1 MKHVKGLNDG
11 GRQRAAIT
19 LLKKFASL
27 LWLWRITV
35 KSVTFYRCEINQLL
49 PNRRSVAAVLLLAA
63 TACVSAWAQGA
74 GAGCGSLENGYGPY
88 DYRTDHTKLPIV
100 TGAHFTAPVEALI
113 RGSTATLPGPDISY
127 TLRAIPNHH
136 RALISMM
143 KLGEKEKTSKPS
155 GSAYT
160 VACWFTRAIAFR
172 PDDAIVRMIYSG
184 FLNSKGNINDAN
196 NQLESATAS
205 ARDNGFTHYNI
216 GLHYFD
222 LKNYD
227 KALVQAHKAIG
238 LGFNHADLRNQ
249 LTTAGKW
256 REPEATPASTD
267 PAAAGNPGEAPAAAA
282 TAPASAPAGA
292 PASSLK

>member
-1 MKHVKGLNDG
+1 MKS
-11 GRQRAAIT
+11 A
-19 LLKKFASL
+19 
-27 LWLWRITV
+27 
-35 KSVTFYRCEINQLL
+35 TFNRCEFNQLL
-49 PNRRSVAAVLLLAA
+49 PNRRSAAALLLAA
-63 TACVSAWAQGA
+63 TACISAWGQGA
-74 GAGCGSLENGYGPY
+74 GAGCGSLEASYGPY
-88 DYRTDHTKLPIV
+88 DYRTDHSKLPIV

-113 RGSTATLPGPDISY
+113 RGATSTLPGPDISY

-143 KLGEKEKTSKPS
+143 KLGEKEKTSKPY
-155 GSAYT
+155 GSNYT

-196 NQLESATAS
+196 IQLELATAS
-205 ARDNGFTHYNI
+205 ANDNGFTHYNI

-249 LTTAGKW
+249 LTAAGKW
-256 REPEATPASTD
+256 KEPETAPVPS
-267 PAAAGNPGEAPAAAA
+267 NPTVLTNPVQVPAAAA
-282 TAPASAPAGA
+282 SAPAN
-292 PASSLK
+292 

>member
-1 MKHVKGLNDG
+1 MKS
-11 GRQRAAIT
+11 A
-19 LLKKFASL
+19 
-27 LWLWRITV
+27 
-35 KSVTFYRCEINQLL
+35 TFNRCEINQLV
-49 PNRRSVAAVLLLAA
+49 PKCRRVVALLLAA
-63 TACVSAWAQGA
+63 TACVSALAQSEA
-74 GAGCGSLENGYGPY
+74 AGCGSLENGYGPY
-88 DYRTDHTKLPIV
+88 DYRTDHAKLPIV

-113 RGSTATLPGPDISY
+113 RGATSTLPGPDISY

-143 KLGEKEKTSKPS
+143 KLGEKEKTSKPN

-196 NQLESATAS
+196 NQLEFATVHAK
-205 ARDNGFTHYNI
+205 DNAFTHYNI

-227 KALVQAHKAIG
+227 KALIQAHKAIE

-249 LTTAGKW
+249 LTASSKW
-256 REPEATPASTD
+256 KEPEAAPVPS
-267 PAAAGNPGEAPAAAA
+267 NPTVLSNPVQ
-282 TAPASAPAGA
+282 APASAASA
-292 PASSLK
+292 PAN